1 MRRSCQDTCLS
12 FHHPPQVKGDAPD
25 DVDLCHGVGSV
36 LIPLC
41 SKAVLFGVT
50 WGHAQSQT
58 GSRLQRR
65 EAARGSP
72 FSSSTQT
79 HTHTLKG
86 NHTFTHLY
94 RQTHTHTCCIKTQ
107 SQAHHKNGAT
117 RLHLYYLQC
126 VPTLCTRSSTHT
138 MYWLSLAKLTLSDS
152 ITGMHSK
159 VLRVFNMWLH
169 I

>member
-1 MRRSCQDTCLS
+1 MRPMMLISVMVSAPYSSLSAAKRFSLESPEDT
-12 FHHPPQVKGDAPD
+12 HRARQAADYRGGKPP
-25 DVDLCHGVGSV
+25 
-36 LIPLC
+36 
-41 SKAVLFGVT
+41 
-50 WGHAQSQT
+50 
-58 GSRLQRR
+58 
-65 EAARGSP
+65 EALHSARVHK
-72 FSSSTQT
+72 